1 MSLGSALE
9 LLRPWMTTGFIG
21 AILTLLVKL
30 YIDNRK
36 LRLAEKSRE
45 QDFQLEV
52 SVDGR
57 SNLQFVIDNLVRDIT
72 AQREAHQDCEKRLE
86 KVSESYRAQGKRLD
100 GIERQFIAFQLDVG
114 RAIPPGDR
122 TPVLRDVLRQYEELE
137 AQTRARK
144 NPK

>member
-1 MSLGSALE
+1 MDLGSGLE

-21 AILTLLVKL
+21 GILALVVKL
-30 YIDNRK
+30 YVDNRK

-52 SVDGR
+52 SADGR
-57 SNLQFVIDNLVRDIT
+57 SNLQFVIDNLVRDIS
-72 AQREAHQDCEKRLE
+72 AQRDAHRDCEERLI
-86 KVSESYRAQGKRLD
+86 KMTDSYRAQGKRLD

-122 TPVLRDVLRQYEELE
+122 TPVLAELLRQHADLE
-137 AQTRARK
+137 ARRMK
-144 NPK
+144 K